1 MNGMR
6 GMLYLP
12 ADEANDHFGF
22 FPGEITYENGKITR
36 VMHLSQEDL
45 SEQERGSY
53 VLPGLIDIH
62 LHGCMGVD
70 FCDCAKMSGGARATG
85 PDGQLPAEQ
94 NVLETMCAYEMSHG
108 ITSICPT
115 TMTCGEEQLTA
126 IMHKA
131 REFVCGSIEKEQESK
146 GADVRRS
153 KLADR
158 VIGVYLEGPFLSPE
172 KCGAQDPAL
181 MRKPD
186 SAMIKRLQEA
196 SGDLIR
202 MVAIAPELE
211 GALECIQEFDD
222 CTEKP
227 LVSARQRENEQV
239 CIRGNRDSA
248 LRFSIAHTTAD
259 YDTAAAAIA
268 AGAKHVTHLYN
279 AMPQLLSRA
288 PGVIGAALDDTDT
301 YVELIGDGVHV
312 TAPVVRATFKMF
324 GSNRI
329 VLISDSTAATGV
341 QDGDYAL
348 GNQAVRKAGNLVTL
362 PDGTIAGS
370 ATNLFDCMKNVI
382 SMGIPAEDAI
392 KCVTINPARS
402 IGADDFAGSIESG
415 KRADF
420 AVCDHEL
427 NLRFVIASG
436 LAYNP

>member
-12 ADEANDHFGF
+12 VKGTDNRFAF
-22 FPGEITYENGKITR
+22 FPGETEYENGKITR
-36 VMHLSQEDL
+36 VTVLTESDL
-45 SEQERGSY
+45 TPQERDMY

-70 FCDCAKMSGGARATG
+70 FCDCAKMSDG
-85 PDGQLPAEQ
+85 PNVTESEGRLPDDR

-108 ITSICPT
+108 ITAICPA
-115 TMTCGEEQLTA
+115 TMTCGEEQLAA
-126 IMHKA
+126 IMHKT
-131 REFVCGSIEKEQESK
+131 REFVSGGTEKEQGRK
-146 GADVRRS
+146 GADVGQS
-153 KLADR
+153 KHADR
-158 VIGVYLEGPFLSPE
+158 VIGVYLEGPFISKE
-172 KCGAQDPAL
+172 KCGAQNPSFI
-181 MRKPD
+181 RKPD
-186 SAMIKRLQEA
+186 PAMIKRLQEA
-196 SGDLIR
+196 SGGLIR

-222 CTEKP
+222 RPEKP
-227 LVSARQRENEQV
+227 LVSARQRVSEQA
-239 CIRGNRDSA
+239 CFRCG
-248 LRFSIAHTTAD
+248 LKFTIAHTTAD

-268 AGAKHVTHLYN
+268 AGAKHITHLYN
-279 AMPQLLSRA
+279 AMPPLLSRA
-288 PGVIGAALDDTDT
+288 PGVIGAACDDTNT

-312 TAPVVRATFKMF
+312 ADPVVRATFKMF
-324 GSNRI
+324 GSDRI

-341 QDGDYAL
+341 PDGSYML
-348 GNQAVRKAGNLVTL
+348 GDQAVHKTGNLVTL

-382 SMGIPAEDAI
+382 SMGIPAEEAI
-392 KCVTINPARS
+392 KCATINPARS